1 MDWWEPETKRKYLE
15 KAQCIIDQYGNYSV
29 DLGGGTTMNLNGV
42 NTQGENIADNGGVK
56 EALRAYL
63 ARVEQVRGTSC
74 TRSLISNTCSWV
86 RSLCC
91 PRCHTLSANCSGC
104 PPPACGAQST
114 DQQRLKIW
122 SVDIFTDIKYFC
134 PLALFEC
141 RCQFT
146 YLNLTHYRSEG

>member
-29 DLGGGTTMNLNGV
+29 DLGGGATMNLNGV

-74 TRSLISNTCSWV
+74 TRSLISNTCSWE

-91 PRCHTLSANCSGC
+91 PRFPTHSANCSGC
-104 PPPACGAQST
+104 PRPACGARST

-141 RCQFT
+141 LSQLT
-146 YLNLTHYRSEG
+146 YLTHYRSEV